1 MKMQHPIVQNIYLIG
16 LQVNKNLKKNV
27 KTRCAV
33 TTNIAQHYQ
42 LLISEMGSCGRNKE
56 THSIW
61 NIACIQQSKTQ
72 LLVYKL
78 TTAWDQ
84 TSPAPMQ
91 NRQTFSVAVV
101 YTIVHTNMYL
111 MVILLYLH
119 KH

>member
-1 MKMQHPIVQNIYLIG
+1 MSLSVRAWQVFYMKMQHPIVQNIYLIG

-78 TTAWDQ
+78 TTA
-84 TSPAPMQ
+84 
-91 NRQTFSVAVV
+91 
-101 YTIVHTNMYL
+101 
-111 MVILLYLH
+111 
-119 KH
+119 